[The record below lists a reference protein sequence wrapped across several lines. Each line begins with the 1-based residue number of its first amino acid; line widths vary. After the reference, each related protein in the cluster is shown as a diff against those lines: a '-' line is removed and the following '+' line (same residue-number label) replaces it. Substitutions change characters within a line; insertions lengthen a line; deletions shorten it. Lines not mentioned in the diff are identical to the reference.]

1 MKKYD
6 KKLKIYLAV
15 LLFLIVAIL
24 ASTVSFLE
32 SSYFAYIAKT
42 YISSYL
48 SKKLKKKVTLKQIK
62 FSIFSP
68 QISIYGVKIKNL
80 AKIKQIDINI
90 GHVNIFRRELNIYK
104 ISIIKPDLNVLI
116 KHNKF
121 YNYKKIGSVIKEFS
135 IPHQN
140 SLISLSFDKIEVSG
154 GSFNFDDKDKNI
166 LLNLKKIALTVYKK
180 PSKTPFI
187 YKNSGIYFKY
197 DIPYI
202 FLKSGKLRYGG
213 AYRSSAEQI
222 HYVNGFIYYRKVKF
236 GNQYFNVSSGGIFE
250 LKKKILFPEII
261 KKINDTT
268 ILKVNN
274 LSFFSKHFDELPAL
288 KGKLRANVN
297 VIGSAAGRLESK
309 AVITLKDTVFSGGD
323 LKSGKIL
330 CTFDRN
336 GAKNKNNI
344 IKFKKITLKTFNGT
358 LSSKGSINLNEKE
371 GRFKSVIKNIDAG
384 KLIEFYDTEKIPQL
398 KAVADGDITTFLNFG
413 KNFYVA
419 NIEKINLVKPVEQLK
434 FKNRKGVNTIY
445 RIHYG
450 NRVLFNGAVLI
461 NDKYVIV
468 KRTGILSGTLKGFF
482 GGKINYEK
490 KYLNFHFTASYNKL
504 PKIDL
509 VEKYRSRYF
518 NPSADGNVNGNIA
531 GKFSGIYFKFK
542 NRFKRLFING
552 YTAPFTGTANVNITG
567 NGNVLIK
574 KVRLKENGDG
584 GTGRFNFNGEIYKDK
599 ISRQELINGYFNA
612 KNLAASHRGGSHG
625 GFFAVFNSEGNIKG
639 ELKNPLLT
647 ATGNSKK
654 VVIYGQDVNDVN
666 FKFSVT
672 KKILNLYKLKG
683 FYGGAYFNAYGDLN
697 FVNAASGGGYGH
709 GNNYSGY
716 NNYNIKI
723 VSNGI
728 NLSNLNFN
736 FLKKYSVQGTA
747 DADLHIGGTFSLP
760 DISGS
765 VDAEKISVK
774 NYYIGAVKALINST
788 KRKMKLHL
796 YAMHNAFDTKAK
808 ILLKKGYP
816 YNFIT
821 NIKLL
826 SVNYRKTLFRLSGGI
841 FGSGKL
847 SNFKNSYLFS
857 KLDYVYL
864 KHGPFFLQNTKNIKI
879 SYIDRTVEFSGFK
892 LKGGNNYFQLRGYIT
907 PLKYHIILNDRTD
920 LWVLGIFTNRII
932 NSSGFATASA
942 VIFGPFASPDIYGF
956 ANIKRG
962 LIEPS
967 VYSSFAASR
976 IFAQITFN
984 KNMIYIKKARFRML
998 NGIFSTHGI
1007 IRLNNFLPSY
1017 YRLET
1022 NFNSAVYRASDYFY
1036 AKMSGRL
1043 GFSGR
1048 PDNPVLYGSVKI
1060 KKAMYDKK
1068 INFSSFLLSYKR
1080 YNAVTQASPV
1090 SLTNPRL
1097 NIKVV
1102 SKKKIEIRNNI
1113 INTNFSADLNILGT
1127 LDNPIIIGTA
1137 NAEKGDIFFR
1147 GTELKLAY
1155 ANLDFNNRY
1164 KINPTF
1170 DVAARTY
1177 INQYIIRMNASGSM
1191 LNFNVNLSSTPPL
1204 SELSIV
1210 SMLALGTSANSV
1222 YASSAGGIAASEAA
1236 SAIGGGVEQSVT
1248 GTISSYFGFKNM
1260 SVTPGYSAIT
1270 HSAAPQVTVS
1280 KNLTK
1285 RLSVS
1290 YSDIASSQSSQSA
1303 TVTYRLT
1310 PHISVIGVWENN
1322 ELAPNSSN
1330 VYSELGGNIVFHFR
1344 FY

>member
-15 LLFLIVAIL
+15 LLFLIVAIS
-24 ASTVSFLE
+24 ASAVSFLE

-48 SKKLKKKVTLKQIK
+48 SKKLKKTVTLKRIR
-62 FSIFSP
+62 FSFFSP

-80 AKIKQIDINI
+80 AKIKQVDINV
-90 GHVNIFRRELNIYK
+90 GHVNIFSRELNIYK
-104 ISIIKPDLNVLI
+104 INIINPYLNVLI
-116 KHNKF
+116 KNNKF
-121 YNYKKIGSVIKEFS
+121 YNYKKIASVIKEFS
-135 IPHQN
+135 VKRPN
-140 SLISLSFDKIEVSG
+140 GLISVSFDKIEISG
-154 GSFNFDDKDKNI
+154 GSFNFNDEDKNI
-166 LLNLKKIALTVYKK
+166 LVNLKKINITVYKK
-180 PSKTPFI
+180 PSETPFI
-187 YKNSGIYFKY
+187 YKNAGIYLKY

-202 FLKSGKLRYGG
+202 FLKSGNLKYGG
-213 AYRSSAEQI
+213 VYRSSAEEI
-222 HYVNGFIYYRKVKF
+222 HYIKGFIYYRKVIL
-236 GNQYFNVSSGGIFE
+236 GNKYFSVSSGGILE

-268 ILKVNN
+268 LLKVSS
-274 LSFFSKHFDELPAL
+274 LSFFSNRFKELPAL

-297 VIGSAAGRLESK
+297 VIGAAAGRLKSK

-323 LKSGKIL
+323 FKSGKII

-336 GAKNKNNI
+336 GSKDKNNI
-344 IKFKKITLKTFNGT
+344 IKFKKINLKIFNGT
-358 LSSKGSINLNEKE
+358 FSSKGSININEKE
-371 GRFKSVIKNIDAG
+371 GKFKSVLKGIDVG
-384 KLIEFYDTEKIPQL
+384 KLIDFYDTEKIPQL
-398 KAVADGDITTFLNFG
+398 KGEAEGSITTFLNFG
-413 KNFYVA
+413 KNFYAA
-419 NIEKINLVKPVEQLK
+419 NIEKINLLKPVEQLK
-434 FKNRKGVNTIY
+434 FKNEKGINTIY
-445 RIHYG
+445 RINYG
-450 NRVLFNGAVLI
+450 NGILLNGAVLV
-461 NDKYVIV
+461 NDKYVII
-468 KRTGILSGTLKGFF
+468 KHTGILSETVKGVF

-490 KYLNFHFTASYNKL
+490 KYLNFNFQASYGKL
-504 PKIDL
+504 PKISL
-509 VEKYRSRYF
+509 VDKYKSRYF
-518 NPSADGNVNGNIA
+518 NPSADGILTGNIA
-531 GKFSGIYFKFK
+531 GKFNGIYFKFK
-542 NRFKRLFING
+542 NRFNRLFING
-552 YTAPFTGTANVNITG
+552 YTAPFAGTANVNITG
-567 NGNVLIK
+567 SGNVFIK
-574 KVRLKENGDG
+574 KVRLKENGTDG
-584 GTGRFNFNGEIYKDK
+584 KGTFNFIGEIYKDK

-612 KNLAASHRGGSHG
+612 KNLAASHA
-625 GFFAVFNSEGNIKG
+625 GFFAVFNSEGNIEG
-639 ELKNPLLT
+639 ELKNPVLT
-647 ATGNSKK
+647 AAGNSKK
-654 VVIYGQDVNDVN
+654 AAINGQDVIGVN

-672 KKILNLYKLKG
+672 KKILNLYELRG
-683 FYGGAYFNAYGDLN
+683 LYGGAYFNAYGVLN
-697 FVNAASGGGYGH
+697 FNGTAGRGANGQTGGGYD
-709 GNNYSGY
+709 NYDI
-716 NNYNIKI
+716 NV

-728 NLSNLNFN
+728 NLSYLNFN
-736 FLKKYSVQGTA
+736 FLKKYSVKGIA
-747 DADLHIGGTFSLP
+747 DADLHVGGTFNLP

-765 VDAEKISVK
+765 VDAEKVFVK
-774 NYYIGAVKALINST
+774 DYRLGAIKAVVNSS

-796 YAMHNAFDTKAK
+796 YAMDNTLDTKAK
-808 ILLKKGYP
+808 ILLEKGYP

-821 NIKLL
+821 NIKML

-847 SNFKNSYLFS
+847 SNFKNSYIFS

-864 KHGPFFLQNTKNIKI
+864 KHGPFFLQNIKNIKI
-879 SYIDRTVEFSGFK
+879 SYMDRTLEFSGFK

-907 PLKYHIILNDRTD
+907 PRKYHIILNDRTD
-920 LWVLGIFTNRII
+920 LWVLGIFTNKII

-942 VIFGPFASPDIYGF
+942 VIFGPSASPEIYGF

-1080 YNAVTQASPV
+1080 YNAVTQASQV
-1090 SLTNPRL
+1090 SLTKPRL
-1097 NIKVV
+1097 NVKVT

-1127 LDNPIIIGTA
+1127 LDNPVIIGTA

>member
-15 LLFLIVAIL
+15 LLFFIIAIS
-24 ASTVSFLE
+24 ASAVSFLD

-48 SKKLKKKVTLKQIK
+48 SKKLKKTVTLKRIK
-62 FSIFSP
+62 FSVFSP
-68 QISIYGVKIKNL
+68 QISIYGLKVKNF

-90 GHVNIFRRELNIYK
+90 GHINIFRRELNIYK
-104 ISIIKPDLNVLI
+104 INIINPDLNVLI
-116 KHNKF
+116 KNNKF
-121 YNYKKIGSVIKEFS
+121 YNYKKIASVIKEFS
-135 IPHQN
+135 VRRPN
-140 SLISLSFDKIEVSG
+140 GLISLSFDKIKISG
-154 GSFNFDDKDKNI
+154 GSFNFNDIDKNI
-166 LLNLKKIALTVYKK
+166 LINLKKINLTVYKK

-187 YKNSGIYFKY
+187 YKNAGIYFKY

-202 FLKSGKLRYGG
+202 FLKSGKLKYGG
-213 AYRSSAEQI
+213 VYSSSAEEL
-222 HYVNGFIYYRKVKF
+222 HYIKGFVYYRKVRF
-236 GNQYFNVSSGGIFE
+236 GNKYFNVSSGGILE

-268 ILKVNN
+268 VLKVND
-274 LSFFSKHFDELPAL
+274 LSFFSKRFNELPAL
-288 KGKLRANVN
+288 KGKLRADVS
-297 VIGSAAGRLESK
+297 VVGAVYGRLKSK
-309 AVITLKDTVFSGGD
+309 AVISLKDTVFSGGD
-323 LKSGKIL
+323 FKSGKII
-330 CTFDRN
+330 CTYERN
-336 GAKNKNNI
+336 GAKDKNNT
-344 IKFKKITLKTFNGT
+344 IKFKRINLKVFNGT
-358 LSSKGSINLNEKE
+358 FSSKGSINLNEKE
-371 GRFKSVIKNIDAG
+371 GRFKSVLKKIDVG

-398 KAVADGDITTFLNFG
+398 KGGADGSITTFLNFG
-413 KNFYVA
+413 KHFYAA
-419 NIEKINLVKPVEQLK
+419 NIAKINLSKPVEQLK
-434 FKNRKGVNTIY
+434 FKNKKGVNKIY
-445 RIHYG
+445 RISYG
-450 NRVLFNGAVLI
+450 NLISLNGAVLV
-461 NDKYVIV
+461 NDKYVII
-468 KRTGILSGTLKGFF
+468 KNTGILSRNIRGVF
-482 GGKINYEK
+482 GGKINYVK
-490 KYLNFHFTASYNKL
+490 KYLNFNFQASYNRL

-509 VEKYRSRYF
+509 VDEYKSRYF
-518 NPSADGNVNGNIA
+518 NPSADGTLTGNIA
-531 GKFSGIYFKFK
+531 GKFKGIYFNFK
-542 NRFKRLFING
+542 NRFNRLFINE
-552 YTAPFTGTANVNITG
+552 YTAPFRGRADFNITG
-567 NGNVLIK
+567 SGRVIIK
-574 KVRLKENGDG
+574 KVRLKETGTDG
-584 GTGRFNFNGEIYKDK
+584 AGKFNFNGEIYKDK
-599 ISRQELINGYFNA
+599 ISDKELINGYFNA
-612 KNLAASHRGGSHG
+612 KNLAASHA
-625 GFFAVFNSEGNIKG
+625 GFIAVFNSGGNIKG

-647 ATGNSKK
+647 AFGNSKK
-654 VVIYGQDVNDVN
+654 AVIYGQDVGEVN

-672 KKILNLYKLKG
+672 KKILNLYELKG
-683 FYGGAYFNAYGDLN
+683 LYGGAYFNAYGSLN
-697 FVNAASGGGYGH
+697 FKGTAENGANGHNGGGRD
-709 GNNYSGY
+709 
-716 NNYNIKI
+716 NYNINI

-728 NLSNLNFN
+728 NFSNLNFN
-736 FLKKYSVQGTA
+736 FFKKYSVKGIA
-747 DADLHIGGTFSLP
+747 DADLHIGGTFNLP

-765 VDAEKISVK
+765 VYAEKVSVK
-774 NYYIGAVKALINST
+774 NYRLGGIKAVVNSS

-796 YAMHNAFDTKAK
+796 YAMDNAIDAKAK
-808 ILLKKGYP
+808 ILLEKGYP

-907 PLKYHIILNDRTD
+907 PRKYHIILNDRTD
-920 LWVLGIFTNRII
+920 LWVIGIFTNKII

-942 VIFGPFASPDIYGF
+942 VIFGPFASPEIYGF

-962 LIEPS
+962 LVEPS
-967 VYSSFAASR
+967 VYSSFTASR
-976 IFAQITFN
+976 IFAKVTFN

-998 NGIFSTHGI
+998 NGIFSARGI
-1007 IRLNNFLPSY
+1007 IRLRNFLPSY

-1036 AKMSGRL
+1036 AEMSGQL

-1048 PDNPVLYGSVKI
+1048 PDNPVLYGRIKI
-1060 KKAMYDKK
+1060 KKALYDKK
-1068 INFSSFLLSYKR
+1068 INFSSFLLSYKK
-1080 YNAVTQASPV
+1080 YSAVTQSPPV
-1090 SLTNPRL
+1090 SLINPRL
-1097 NIKVV
+1097 NVKVV
-1102 SKKKIEIRNNI
+1102 SKKKIEIKNNI

-1127 LDNPIIIGTA
+1127 LDNPVIIGTA

-1147 GTELKLAY
+1147 GTELKLSY

-1177 INQYIIRMNASGSM
+1177 INQYMIRMNASGSM

-1210 SMLALGTSANSV
+1210 SMLALGTTANSV

-1303 TVTYRLT
+1303 TITYTLT

-1322 ELAPNSSN
+1322 ELAPNNSN
-1330 VYSELGGNIVFHFR
+1330 VYSEVGGNIVFHFR

>member
-15 LLFLIVAIL
+15 LLFFIIAIS
-24 ASTVSFLE
+24 ASAVSFLE

-48 SKKLKKKVTLKQIK
+48 SKELKKTVTLKRIK

-68 QISIYGVKIKNL
+68 QISIYGLKIKNL
-80 AKIKQIDINI
+80 AKIKQIGIDI
-90 GHVNIFRRELNIYK
+90 GHINIFRRELNIYK
-104 ISIIKPDLNVLI
+104 INIVNPDLNVLI
-116 KHNKF
+116 KNNKF
-121 YNYKKIGSVIKEFS
+121 YNYKKIASVIKEFS
-135 IPHQN
+135 VRRPN
-140 SLISLSFDKIEVSG
+140 GLISLSFDKIEASG
-154 GSFNFDDKDKNI
+154 GSFNFSDRDKNI
-166 LLNLKKIALTVYKK
+166 FINLKKINLTVYKK

-187 YKNSGIYFKY
+187 YKNAGVYFKY

-202 FLKSGKLRYGG
+202 FLKSGKLKYGG
-213 AYRSSAEQI
+213 IYRSSADEI
-222 HYVNGFIYYRKVKF
+222 HYINGFIYYRKVRF
-236 GNQYFNVSSGGIFE
+236 GNKYFNVSSGGILE

-268 ILKVNN
+268 VLKVSS
-274 LSFFSKHFDELPAL
+274 LSFFSKRFNELPAL
-288 KGKLRANVN
+288 KGKLQADVN
-297 VIGSAAGRLESK
+297 VIGAVAGRLKSK
-309 AVITLKDTVFSGGD
+309 AVISLKNTVFSGGD
-323 LKSGKIL
+323 FKSGKII
-330 CTFDRN
+330 CTFERN
-336 GAKNKNNI
+336 GAKNKNNT
-344 IKFKKITLKTFNGT
+344 IKFKKINLKIFNGT
-358 LSSKGSINLNEKE
+358 FSSKGSINLNEKE
-371 GRFKSVIKNIDAG
+371 GRFKSVLKKIDVG
-384 KLIEFYDTEKIPQL
+384 KLIDFYDTEKIPQL
-398 KAVADGDITTFLNFG
+398 KAEADGSITTFLNFG
-413 KNFYVA
+413 KNFYAA
-419 NIEKINLVKPVEQLK
+419 NIEKINLLKPVEQLK
-434 FKNRKGVNTIY
+434 FKNEKGVNSIY
-445 RIHYG
+445 KIHYG
-450 NRVLFNGAVLI
+450 NKIVINGAVLV
-461 NDKYVIV
+461 NDKYVLI
-468 KRTGILSGTLKGFF
+468 KNTGILSRTVKGVF
-482 GGKINYEK
+482 GGKINYAK
-490 KYLNFHFTASYNKL
+490 SYLNFNFQASYNKL

-509 VEKYRSRYF
+509 VDEYKSRYF
-518 NPSADGNVNGNIA
+518 NPSADGILTGNIA
-531 GKFSGIYFKFK
+531 GKFNGVYFNFK
-542 NRFKRLFING
+542 NRFNRLFVNG
-552 YTAPFTGTANVNITG
+552 YTAPFTGYANADITG
-567 NGNVLIK
+567 SGRVIIK
-574 KVRLKENGDG
+574 KVRLKES
-584 GTGRFNFNGEIYKDK
+584 GTGGAGTFNFNGEIYKDK
-599 ISRQELINGYFNA
+599 VLGKELINGYFNA
-612 KNLAASHRGGSHG
+612 KNLKASHA
-625 GFFAVFNSEGNIKG
+625 GFFAVFNSGGNIKG

-647 ATGNSKK
+647 ASGNSKK
-654 VVIYGQDVNDVN
+654 VVIYGQDVNGVN

-672 KKILNLYKLKG
+672 KKILNLYELKG
-683 FYGGAYFNAYGDLN
+683 LYGGAYFNAYGNLN
-697 FVNAASGGGYGH
+697 FRGTAGSGAYGH
-709 GNNYSGY
+709 NGIGY
-716 NNYNIKI
+716 DNYNINI

-728 NLSNLNFN
+728 NLLYLNFK
-736 FLKKYSVQGTA
+736 FLKKYSVKGIA
-747 DADLHIGGTFSLP
+747 DADLHIGGTFNLP

-765 VDAEKISVK
+765 VAAEKVFVK
-774 NYYIGAVKALINST
+774 DYRLGAIKAVVNSS

-796 YAMHNAFDTKAK
+796 YAMDNTIDTRAK

-864 KHGPFFLQNTKNIKI
+864 KHGPFFLQNTENIKI
-879 SYIDRTVEFSGFK
+879 SYMDGTLGLSGFK
-892 LKGGNNYFQLRGYIT
+892 LKGGDNYFQLRGYIT
-907 PLKYHIILNDRTD
+907 PRKYHIILNDRTD
-920 LWVLGIFTNRII
+920 LWVLGIFTNKII
-932 NSSGFATASA
+932 NSSGFVTASA
-942 VIFGPFASPDIYGF
+942 VIFGPFASPEIYGF

-962 LIEPS
+962 LVEPS
-967 VYSSFAASR
+967 VYSSFTASR
-976 IFAQITFN
+976 IFARITFN
-984 KNMIYIKKARFRML
+984 KNMIFIKKARFRML
-998 NGIFSTHGI
+998 NGIFSARGI

-1036 AKMSGRL
+1036 AEMSGQL

-1060 KKAMYDKK
+1060 KKALYDKK

-1080 YNAVTQASPV
+1080 YSAVTQSSPV
-1090 SLTNPRL
+1090 SLINPRL
-1097 NIKVV
+1097 NVKVA

-1113 INTNFSADLNILGT
+1113 INTNFSADMNILGT
-1127 LDNPIIIGTA
+1127 LDNPVIIGTA
-1137 NAEKGDIFFR
+1137 NAEKGGIFFR
-1147 GTELKLAY
+1147 GTELKLSY

-1177 INQYIIRMNASGSM
+1177 INQYMIRMNASGSM

-1210 SMLALGTSANSV
+1210 SMLALGTTANSV

-1260 SVTPGYSAIT
+1260 SVAPGYSSIT

-1303 TVTYRLT
+1303 TITYTLT

-1322 ELAPNSSN
+1322 ELAPNNSN
-1330 VYSELGGNIVFHFR
+1330 VYSEVGGNIVFHFR